1 MVGSLTAAFLC
12 SFRCGHFNRSSGV
25 RLRIFDQNP
34 NTRAI
39 QMPNGRAII
48 LQNIPGARPGK
59 LARYD
64 QLPLIGLLGSSTL
77 QAPLPTPRRGRI
89 RRLKFALAT
98 LRRSLQASC
107 ALQDPCG
114 ISTFRS
120 LYMGGVF
127 EAPMGVVSQIP
138 EIRDVRPPCV
148 RLNVRFSVAPEV
160 VGPGLSLSVVRFCGS
175 YIQSASPFLFIV
187 RPISA

>member
-1 MVGSLTAAFLC
+1 MVLRRIHRLLPGCGKLLAGRRWCECSWSGVSPPLFMLFSL
-12 SFRCGHFNRSSGV
+12 RHFNRSSGV
-25 RLRIFDQNP
+25 RLRISYQNP

-120 LYMGGVF
+120 LYMG
-127 EAPMGVVSQIP
+127 A
-138 EIRDVRPPCV
+138 
-148 RLNVRFSVAPEV
+148 RF
-160 VGPGLSLSVVRFCGS
+160 
-175 YIQSASPFLFIV
+175 
-187 RPISA
+187 